1 MGRFLTSSFQAMPCA
16 LTIFMAWTLFTAAP
30 ALPSVLGDEPIIK
43 YVVVGW
49 GVVLWCVVLVVG
61 VVPGVGE
68 WSGVTG
74 PYPASASL
82 SEVSETCFYFSPDLL
97 TGKRLRDH
105 TDAAQRR
112 KRAHFAPFAT
122 WLYGSSRR

>member
-49 GVVLWCVVLVVG
+49 GVVLWCVVLVVE

-74 PYPASASL
+74 PYPASAYL
-82 SEVSETCFYFSPDLL
+82 SEV
-97 TGKRLRDH
+97 
-105 TDAAQRR
+105 
-112 KRAHFAPFAT
+112 RAKPVFTFHRI
-122 WLYGSSRR
+122 Y

>member
-1 MGRFLTSSFQAMPCA
+1 
-16 LTIFMAWTLFTAAP
+16 MAWTLFTAAP

-49 GVVLWCVVLVVG
+49 GVVLWCVVLVVE

-74 PYPASASL
+74 PYPAVGQSRKVIPKPFLVLFTGSIDGHNHRSAAG
-82 SEVSETCFYFSPDLL
+82 
-97 TGKRLRDH
+97 TG
-105 TDAAQRR
+105 
-112 KRAHFAPFAT
+112 AHFAPFAT